1 MENTGT
7 LTKESFQLFN
17 HLPEVRTKLPANVTQ
32 TDLSRIDDDLPPSK
46 GESIARLRNQLG
58 LTTERIE
65 RQNRVWTHLEEG
77 ELDAPCLQLSPCVL
91 LAPPLPPTD
100 LPPKN
105 TPPPPLLP
113 LPPQVPLPLS
123 IPPKSP
129 PPSVRPESPESPGT
143 RLKRQIRQRDEVR
156 PGKRVKW
163 TVETRLSDC
172 IRSNV
177 RVTFV

>member
-17 HLPEVRTKLPANVTQ
+17 HLPEVRTKLPANVTK
-32 TDLSRIDDDLPPSK
+32 TDLSRIDDDLSPSN

-58 LTTERIE
+58 LTPERIE
-65 RQNRVWTHLEEG
+65 RQNRIWTHLEEG
-77 ELDAPCLQLSPCVL
+77 ELDALCVQLSPGVL
-91 LAPPLPPTD
+91 LAPPPTSYE
-100 LPPKN
+100 PSSQEHTAP
-105 TPPPPLLP
+105 TPPPSPSSRP
-113 LPPQVPLPLS
+113 
-123 IPPKSP
+123 SP
-129 PPSVRPESPESPGT
+129 PLHPSEEPTPLGE
-143 RLKRQIRQRDEVR
+143 KIRQRDEAR